1 MSARAINATQVSDGR
16 HQETEGD
23 SPLSL
28 PPNGLSASQV
38 NERPFIKLKVTRGK
52 SDIVNSVV
60 VNAAGQSLFS
70 ISSDS
75 KRTTMVACK
84 NNIEVAT
91 VEWNRSSPR
100 MVFRRKKMKCK
111 EWLPLAGPEKYML
124 TNFVYAV
131 ILNLTVSLPDLVCS
145 HTVTHDL
152 FGRISHL
159 HLATYVN
166 STARRLFSKGANR
179 TAVANPCQPIRSLR
193 RTVAHQIPF

>member
-1 MSARAINATQVSDGR
+1 MSSRAINATQVSDGD
-16 HQETEGD
+16 HQEAEGG

-111 EWLPLAGPEKYML
+111 EWLPLAGPEKYELIHLRICCHSEFDRVTTRSRML
-124 TNFVYAV
+124 AHGDSLLIWTNKSS
-131 ILNLTVSLPDLVCS
+131 TSGHVCKF
-145 HTVTHDL
+145 H
-152 FGRISHL
+152 R
-159 HLATYVN
+159 
-166 STARRLFSKGANR
+166 
-179 TAVANPCQPIRSLR
+179 
-193 RTVAHQIPF
+193 